1 MRLLK
6 KRKKL
11 LNGLEVEITPTSLKH
26 YLRDWLKLFKQDNV
40 RKNTFILHERNI
52 EKHIIPYFQ
61 NMNLKELKPMMYQK
75 FINSLTDQGYSKR
88 TVQIIHGTMNNAMKK
103 AVSLKKS
110 KTILVK
116 K

>member
-6 KRKKL
+6 KKKL

-40 RKNTFILHERNI
+40 RKTLLSCMNVTSKSILSLLSKHEPKRTQTNDVS
-52 EKHIIPYFQ
+52 
-61 NMNLKELKPMMYQK
+61 K

-103 AVSLKKS
+103 AVSLKN
-110 KTILVK
+110 
-116 K
+116 